1 MANKRN
7 KDSLKRREE
16 KRRTKSVAR
25 KTQARSL
32 RSNCGR
38 GPGLS
43 EFELEYGAL
52 PKLSAVIWDYAE
64 PLLNEA
70 RGPTARENAA
80 ALSMFCWN
88 ASLLPLDKGREQI
101 ERAIDRM
108 VKGDKELKQDMLT
121 IFEMMHARKQLH
133 FANDRRF
140 IIDYH
145 MTRNADSLS
154 LHVISTHLMPSYG
167 DELIRLPE
175 PISELTPRV
184 RQSA

>member
-1 MANKRN
+1 
-7 KDSLKRREE
+7 
-16 KRRTKSVAR
+16 
-25 KTQARSL
+25 
-32 RSNCGR
+32 
-38 GPGLS
+38 
-43 EFELEYGAL
+43 
-52 PKLSAVIWDYAE
+52 
-64 PLLNEA
+64 
-70 RGPTARENAA
+70 
-80 ALSMFCWN
+80 
-88 ASLLPLDKGREQI
+88 
-101 ERAIDRM
+101 M